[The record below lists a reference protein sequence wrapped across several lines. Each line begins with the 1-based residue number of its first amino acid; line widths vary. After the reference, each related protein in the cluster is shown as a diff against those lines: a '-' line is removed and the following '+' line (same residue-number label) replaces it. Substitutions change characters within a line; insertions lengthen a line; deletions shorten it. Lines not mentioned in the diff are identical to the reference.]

1 MRYTPPPAELFIRNR
16 EKFIARMKPNHAAVI
31 FANEI
36 LISNGDANY
45 KFTQNSDFYYLTGI
59 DQEDGILFLFPDA
72 PREDQRQILFTR
84 ETNKH
89 IQTWEGWKYSKDE
102 ARQVSGIPTIKYLE
116 HFDNTF
122 YHLVSHIEGFYL
134 DFNEHDRNR
143 KYMYTAAHSFAER
156 LGYEFPAHK
165 IERANNI
172 LLDLRQIKEPEEI
185 AVLQKAVD
193 IAEKGFRRLLNFVKP
208 GIHEYEIEAELIHEY
223 TRNGGTGFAFDPIIA
238 SGKNTNTLHYTL
250 NDQIVQDGDLV
261 LIDCGCEYGL
271 FHSDL
276 TRVIPANGKFTPRQK
291 EVYLAVLHV
300 MNEAKKLLVPAD
312 YSLDQYHE
320 KMGFIMEEQLLKLGL
335 LTQADIDNQDPEWP
349 AYKKYFMHGT
359 SHHLGLDT
367 HDLGGRYTPF
377 RAGMVFTV
385 EPGIYIPEEG
395 FGIRLE
401 NNVLITENGVKDLT
415 ENIPLLPD
423 DIEALMQ
430 KR

>member
-16 EKFIARMKPNHAAVI
+16 EKFIARMKPQHAAVI

-36 LISNGDANY
+36 LIANGDANY

-84 ETNKH
+84 KTNEH
-89 IQTWEGWKYSKDE
+89 IQVWEGWKYTKEE
-102 ARQVSGIPTIKYLE
+102 AQTASGIATIKYLE
-116 HFDNTF
+116 DFDNVF

-143 KYMYTAAHSFAER
+143 KYMYTSAHAFAER

-165 IERANNI
+165 IERANPI
-172 LLDLRQIKEPEEI
+172 LSDLRQIKEPEEI
-185 AVLQKAVD
+185 AVLQKAID
-193 IAEKGFRRLLNFVKP
+193 IAEKGFRRILQFVKP
-208 GIHEYEIEAELIHEY
+208 GIYEYEIEAELIHEY
-223 TRNGGTGFAFDPIIA
+223 IRNGGTGFAFDPIIA
-238 SGKNTNTLHYTL
+238 SGKNTNTLHYNL
-250 NDQIVQDGDLV
+250 NDQIIQDGDLV

-312 YSLDQYHE
+312 YTLDQYHE
-320 KMGFIMEEQLLKLGL
+320 KIGFIMEEQLLKLGL
-335 LTQADIDNQDPEWP
+335 LTPADIDNQDPEWP

-367 HDLGGRYTPF
+367 HDLGGRYTPL

-423 DIEALMQ
+423 DIESLMQ
-430 KR
+430 R